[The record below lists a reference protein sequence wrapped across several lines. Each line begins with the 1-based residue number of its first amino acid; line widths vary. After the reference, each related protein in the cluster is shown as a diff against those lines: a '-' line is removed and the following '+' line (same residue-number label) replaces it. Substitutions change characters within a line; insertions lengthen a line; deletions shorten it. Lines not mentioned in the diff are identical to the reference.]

1 MNEILALREKR
12 ATLWDAAKKYRD
24 SHLSEDGTMSAED
37 AAVYD
42 RMVDDVD
49 RMKKEIDR
57 LERQDAIENEMNR
70 PTSRPLVGAPEKAVS
85 DDKPGTSS
93 DNYSKSFW
101 NMIRS
106 KIITPD
112 VHNALKI
119 GEDDHGG
126 YLAPDQFERTLIEA
140 LEEQNIFRRLAHVI
154 HTSSGDRKIPVV
166 ASKGSASWIDEEEA
180 YPETDD
186 TFGILSISAYKLATT
201 IKVSDELLHD
211 SVFDVPSYIAKEFAR
226 RIGAAEEEAFFT
238 GNGTGKPTGILAA
251 KVDNKDVGAQVGL
264 TAASATAVTF
274 DEVIDLFYSLRA
286 PYRRN
291 AVFMMNDATVRDLR
305 KLKNGHGD
313 YLWQPAVTANTP
325 DSIMNR
331 PVYTSAFMPTIEAG
345 AKSILF
351 GDLSYYWIADREGR
365 TFQRL
370 NELYAPTGQV
380 GFLSSE
386 RVDGKLILPEAVKV
400 LQQKTA

>member
-12 ATLWDAAKKYRD
+12 ASLWDAAKKYREA
-24 SHLSEDGTMSAED
+24 HIGADGTMNTED
-37 AAVYD
+37 AAAYD

-57 LERQDAIENEMNR
+57 LERQESIENEMNR
-70 PTSRPLVGAPEKAVS
+70 ATSKPLSGKPDAGVEDTKAQRPTATDSYKKA
-85 DDKPGTSS
+85 
-93 DNYSKSFW
+93 FW
-101 NMIRS
+101 DMIRNKAS
-106 KIITPD
+106 SYEI
-112 VHNALKI
+112 HNALKI

-126 YLAPDQFERTLIEA
+126 YLAPDEFEHTLIES
-140 LEEQNIFRRLAHVI
+140 LEEQNIFRQFAHKI
-154 HTSSGDRKIPVV
+154 TTSSGDRKIPIV
-166 ASKGSASWIDEEEA
+166 ASKGTAKWIDEEAA
-180 YPETDD
+180 YPESDD
-186 TFGILSISAYKLATT
+186 TFGLLSISAYKLATT

-211 SVFDVPSYIAKEFAR
+211 SVFDVASYIAKEFAR

-238 GNGTGKPTGILAA
+238 GDGSGKPTGILSES
-251 KVDNKDVGAQVGL
+251 GAEQGVV
-264 TAASATAVTF
+264 TAGANITF

-291 AVFMMNDATVRDLR
+291 AIFMMNDSTVRSLR
-305 KLKNGHGD
+305 KLKNGSGD
-313 YLWQPAVTANTP
+313 YLWQPAVTAGTP
-325 DSIMNR
+325 DTILGH
-331 PVYTSAFMPTIEAG
+331 PVYTSSFMPVIESG
-345 AKSILF
+345 AKAILF
-351 GDLSYYWIADREGR
+351 GDMSYYWIADREGR

-400 LQQKTA
+400 LQMKA